1 MYNPLTRSDNESGY
15 TPERRTMTTMTM
27 TRKSYY
33 SANVSL
39 TIEGVTYK
47 GNISNPAG
55 AYSPDEWISTSLL
68 QGMILLSDG
77 EFTAVCQAMRA
88 AY

>member
-1 MYNPLTRSDNESGY
+1 
-15 TPERRTMTTMTM
+15 MTTMTM